1 MEGFVP
7 LENFLAMP
15 LQEEEEEQEQEG
27 QEEQEQEEEEE
38 AEEEDVFATLEIC
51 INIKTSQKRFQNL
64 HFFTQHSIKLGGI
77 VEYCFTCNWFWKF
90 LIMYYCKPYLL

>member
-1 MEGFVP
+1 MEGFAP

-15 LQEEEEEQEQEG
+15 LQEKEEEEEQEQEG

-51 INIKTSQKRFQNL
+51 INIKTSQKRFQNV

-77 VEYCFTCNWFWKF
+77 VE
-90 LIMYYCKPYLL
+90 